1 MFIIFWKFLM
11 ADQIFFSPQVKR
23 RVPISNKLVLPH
35 ELPSEL
41 KLRILGNRKYQ
52 ENLHWTITPQ
62 PNPAPNKKPKTP
74 PAPANPP
81 AQKKKNRHRATP
93 HEKKRPPQIPRG
105 RLPAPNIAPNFSR
118 HPLRTPIPIKHSVQS
133 SDINQILDG
142 SFHIPGF
149 LVKSLIYKT

>member
-11 ADQIFFSPQVKR
+11 ADQIFLSPQVKR

-35 ELPSEL
+35 ELPHEL

-74 PAPANPP
+74 PAPAKPP
-81 AQKKKNRHRATP
+81 PPKKKQTP
-93 HEKKRPPQIPRG
+93 SYPPRKKEAPPQIPRG
-105 RLPAPNIAPNFSR
+105 RLPAPNIAPNSSR

>member
-81 AQKKKNRHRATP
+81 PKKKNIHRATP
-93 HEKKRPPQIPRG
+93 HEKKRHPQIPPG
-105 RLPAPNIAPNFSR
+105 RLPAPESAPNSSR
-118 HPLRTPIPIKHSVQS
+118 HPRSTPRPIKHSVQS

-142 SFHIPGF
+142 SFHISGF

>member
-35 ELPSEL
+35 ELPHEL

-81 AQKKKNRHRATP
+81 PPKKK
-93 HEKKRPPQIPRG
+93 KKKLGPCQALCRKGVQTVNM
-105 RLPAPNIAPNFSR
+105 RLPNQTRPIKNNFSWLTGHYIVNR
-118 HPLRTPIPIKHSVQS
+118 RIALTG
-133 SDINQILDG
+133 IL
-142 SFHIPGF
+142 SE
-149 LVKSLIYKT
+149 